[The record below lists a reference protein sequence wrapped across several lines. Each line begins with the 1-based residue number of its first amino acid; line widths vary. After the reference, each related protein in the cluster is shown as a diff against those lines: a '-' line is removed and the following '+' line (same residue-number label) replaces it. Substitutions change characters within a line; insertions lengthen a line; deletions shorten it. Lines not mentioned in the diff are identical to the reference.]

1 MPMATSATNA
11 QDIGAWFAEQARRAT
26 GPREDELP
34 VVIEAMCEA
43 IGADAADAILARAG
57 VRAPNR
63 SPNPQKI
70 PD

>member
-1 MPMATSATNA
+1 MDTSATNE

-34 VVIEAMCEA
+34 ALIEAMREA
-43 IGADAADAILARAG
+43 IGAEAADAILARAG
-57 VRAPNR
+57 VRAP
-63 SPNPQKI
+63 PNPQKI